1 MGYSRRISPLPAVS
15 LTPLFQNST
24 PIHLSLGEFC
34 ASSHQFIGKTF
45 CMTGFQGPTNINL
58 LFKSNSLTSTANLL
72 EVIPDRAT
80 ITLSAGCYFHVRS
93 LLAVDELFVAEST

>member
-1 MGYSRRISPLPAVS
+1 
-15 LTPLFQNST
+15 
-24 PIHLSLGEFC
+24 
-34 ASSHQFIGKTF
+34 
-45 CMTGFQGPTNINL
+45 MTVFQGPTNINL

-93 LLAVDELFVAEST
+93 LLAVDELLVAESTSGGWLWRLDSNLRRAPVFHASFHALSEKQI